1 MDNLTPPLV
10 GVCAGY
16 ELNEWRCNQL
26 ASHLIEWLPEFALT
40 ESEREAIRSHN
51 AIARVAQAAR
61 AIYTSDKWQR
71 RGEPG
76 ELLLHAIIRQVF
88 ETVPAISKYYFKDSA
103 NNTIKGF
110 DAVHVVASDTELQ
123 LWLGEVKF
131 YDEIGRAIRDV
142 VVELQAHTQ
151 RNYLRGEFASINN
164 KIDENGRYAARL
176 KKLLHRNTSLD
187 EIFDAVCIPVL
198 LTYDSPTI
206 GGFTAVTADFQ
217 RAFEKEVLSHRDNFA
232 AKALPTNL
240 KIHLFLLPL
249 KSKAELMQ
257 RFDEKLKACQ
267 TIA

>member
-1 MDNLTPPLV
+1 MDNLSPPLV

-16 ELNEWRCNQL
+16 ELTEWRCNQL

-40 ESEREAIRSHN
+40 DTEREAIRDHN

-61 AIYTSDKWQR
+61 SIYTSDKWQR

-103 NNTIKGF
+103 NDTVKGF
-110 DAVHVVASDTELQ
+110 DSVHIIASDAELQ

-131 YDEIGRAIRDV
+131 YNEIGRAITDV
-142 VVELQAHTQ
+142 VTELQAHTQ
-151 RNYLRGEFASINN
+151 RDYLRGEFASINN
-164 KIDENGRYAARL
+164 KIDDNGRHAARL

-206 GGFTAVTADFQ
+206 ENHTAVTADFQ
-217 RAFEKEVLSHRDNFA
+217 RAFEQEVLRHRDTFA

-267 TIA
+267 AIA